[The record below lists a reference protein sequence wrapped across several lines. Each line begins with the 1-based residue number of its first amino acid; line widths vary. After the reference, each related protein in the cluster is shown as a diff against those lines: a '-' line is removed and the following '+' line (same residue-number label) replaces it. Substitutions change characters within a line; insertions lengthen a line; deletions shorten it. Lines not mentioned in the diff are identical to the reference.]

1 MDKLLLF
8 VIIIILAYVCVRL
21 FNKNKE
27 IKAMANRM
35 AEEIRKECE
44 EEIKNVQRRAAA
56 DLILEREKI
65 ESDKDRLMVKS
76 EKELLVDAVQA
87 LSVYGDKMLRL
98 ENNLDFNRI
107 LESFS
112 SDVCSRVDDIQ
123 KKLEEIQGICSV
135 GNSLTD
141 IKEDLETIKNMVN

>member
-1 MDKLLLF
+1 MITEAESQNVTLDFVLTTFRKRDTTMDKLLLF

-56 DLILEREKI
+56 DLTNHVKECGEKDYTFCI
-65 ESDKDRLMVKS
+65 
-76 EKELLVDAVQA
+76 
-87 LSVYGDKMLRL
+87 VY
-98 ENNLDFNRI
+98 FFI
-107 LESFS
+107 
-112 SDVCSRVDDIQ
+112 
-123 KKLEEIQGICSV
+123 
-135 GNSLTD
+135 
-141 IKEDLETIKNMVN
+141 

>member
-1 MDKLLLF
+1 MVF
-8 VIIIILAYVCVRL
+8 
-21 FNKNKE
+21 
-27 IKAMANRM
+27 
-35 AEEIRKECE
+35 
-44 EEIKNVQRRAAA
+44 
-56 DLILEREKI
+56 ILEREKI

-123 KKLEEIQGICSV
+123 K
-135 GNSLTD
+135 SLRKY
-141 IKEDLETIKNMVN
+141 KEYVPSAILWQISRKI